1 MSIVILWVIL
11 SLIMLLS
18 LTISFRYS
26 RTAEEYNEY
35 IDNLDIDDIAI
46 ILLMITIIPLGMFS
60 FLINMALILKKYFK
74 VKI

>member
-11 SLIMLLS
+11 SSIMLLF
-18 LTISFRYS
+18 LAISFRYS
-26 RTAEEYNEY
+26 RTAEEYNKY

-46 ILLMITIIPLGMFS
+46 ILLIIAMIPLGMFS
-60 FLINMALILKKYFK
+60 ILVNTGLVLKKYFK